1 MMLSVLTYELEP
13 STIFVIKVK
22 DANPI
27 LTAWLKEIGTLLS
40 VLSYC
45 AIIGGYSW
53 LLLSLRRFLIW

>member
-27 LTAWLKEIGTLLS
+27 LTAWLKELGTLLS

-45 AIIGGYSW
+45 AIIGG
-53 LLLSLRRFLIW
+53 